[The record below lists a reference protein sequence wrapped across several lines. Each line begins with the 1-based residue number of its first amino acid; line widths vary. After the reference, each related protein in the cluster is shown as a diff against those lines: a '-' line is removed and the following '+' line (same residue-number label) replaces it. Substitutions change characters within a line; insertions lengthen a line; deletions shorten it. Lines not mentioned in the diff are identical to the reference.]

1 MNVLRNVN
9 KVKLD
14 ERKIEEEKKMDE
26 KKIDDRTPVIIRKMK
41 SKKIEEDN
49 QMNKTVKREQKED
62 LKMLSRQMEINKVH
76 LMT

>member
-1 MNVLRNVN
+1 MDLMNVLRNVN

-49 QMNKTVKREQKED
+49 
-62 LKMLSRQMEINKVH
+62 
-76 LMT
+76 